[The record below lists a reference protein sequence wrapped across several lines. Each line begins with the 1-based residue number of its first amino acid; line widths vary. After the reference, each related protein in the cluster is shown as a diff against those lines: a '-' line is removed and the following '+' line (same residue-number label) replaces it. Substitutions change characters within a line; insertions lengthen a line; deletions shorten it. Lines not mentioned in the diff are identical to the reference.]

1 MNKMFV
7 KFSATSQNEAF
18 ARTCI
23 IGFLFPLNLSLSEI
37 SDIKTA
43 VSEAVTNAVVHAYPN
58 TIGEVELSC
67 WYDQKEIH
75 ITVKDYGIGI
85 SNVKLAQEP
94 YFTTKGG
101 EERSGIGFTV
111 MAAFMSQLT
120 VDSNPGQGVR
130 VHMIRRLGDRKEIN
144 A

>member
-43 VSEAVTNAVVHAYPN
+43 VSPTLGV
-58 TIGEVELSC
+58 GGL
-67 WYDQKEIH
+67 
-75 ITVKDYGIGI
+75 
-85 SNVKLAQEP
+85 
-94 YFTTKGG
+94 FTPK
-101 EERSGIGFTV
+101 
-111 MAAFMSQLT
+111 
-120 VDSNPGQGVR
+120 QG
-130 VHMIRRLGDRKEIN
+130 LC
-144 A
+144 